1 VPAPEPGGWRRHL
14 RFWQSD
20 IREDVEAELRFHLEM
35 HERDLLAAGKPP
47 GLAREEAERRFGE
60 LQRVREACI
69 AIDTRRRERDRRR
82 EVTKDMW
89 HDLRFALRTLRKS
102 PGFTLMAVLCVGLGV
117 GVTST
122 IVSAVHAI
130 LIRPLPYPRAQELVA
145 VYARWTRGGER
156 TSGINISYED
166 YLAWRDDNRTFA
178 RLGMYSWSALAF
190 TGLGEPERVDGA
202 EVSANLFPLLGI
214 SPMLGRT
221 FLPEEEHRGRD
232 RVVLLGYGLWQRR
245 FGGDRSVVGRTIAV
259 DGEPTRVIGVMP
271 PGFAFPARGQAWVPF
286 TVEEAMEGHGNRGY
300 AGAIGRLRPGV
311 TVEQAQR
318 DLDLI
323 SRRLQQAFP
332 RDNTGWDAEAISL
345 RQDLVGDMRRP
356 LLIFLGGVGFL
367 LLIVC
372 ANVANLMLTR
382 GAGRQRE
389 IGVRVAI
396 GAGRGRLVRQLLTE
410 SLVLAG
416 AGGLLGIA
424 LAAAGVRLFGLLV
437 PGGLPW
443 YIPLRLDATTVAITV
458 GLTALTG
465 VLFGLIPAFRNT
477 HINLAGA
484 LREGTGGSGEGRRR
498 GRLRGALVV
507 AEVALS
513 LMLMIGAGLLL
524 KSYRAYIRTDLGFEP
539 RGVLTFRLSLPESK
553 YREAAARALF
563 YTQLMERLRT
573 LPGVEQVGSANGIP
587 FSGWDVQAFMTVEG
601 HPERPTDQELTVHYQ
616 TVAPGY
622 FESLRIPVVAG
633 RGLTA
638 SDRDSLNLV
647 GVINETLARK
657 EFAGETPIGKRIKI
671 GMLADKEPWVT
682 IVGIVR
688 DFRHYRLPQPMGP
701 DIYYPYFQGPRYTQ
715 TVTLRTTRPEP
726 TDLVPE
732 VSGVIRA
739 LDPDLPMYQ
748 VQSLQQAVS
757 RSLWRPRMQ
766 SQVLGLFAALALIL
780 ASVGIY
786 GVVSYA
792 VAQRTRELGV
802 RMALGASRSQVVGL
816 VVRQGAL
823 LAGVGVLAGLAGAL
837 ALTRVLATLL
847 YGVRAT
853 DLGIFAGV
861 PLLLGGVAVAASW
874 LPALRAARIDP
885 LVAIRAE

>member
-1 VPAPEPGGWRRHL
+1 MPEPGGWRRHL

-47 GLAREEAERRFGE
+47 GSAREEAERRFGE

-69 AIDTRRRERDRRR
+69 AIDTRRRERVRRR

-89 HDLRFALRTLRKS
+89 QDLRFALRTLRKS

-122 IVSAVHAI
+122 IVSAVHGI
-130 LIRPLPYPRAQELVA
+130 LIRPLPYPRADELVA
-145 VYARWTRGGER
+145 VYARWDHGGER
-156 TSGINISYED
+156 TGGINISYED
-166 YLAWRDDNRTFA
+166 YVSWRNDNRSFA
-178 RLGMYSWSALAF
+178 QLGMYTWNALTF
-190 TGLGEPERVDGA
+190 TGDGEPERVDGA

-214 SPMLGRT
+214 SPFLGRA

-232 RVVLLGYGLWQRR
+232 RVVMLGYGLWQRR
-245 FGGDRSVVGRTIAV
+245 FGGDRAVVGRTIAV
-259 DGEPTRVIGVMP
+259 NGEATRVIGIMP
-271 PGFAFPARGQAWVPF
+271 PGFAFPTHGQAWVPF
-286 TVEEAMEGHGNRGY
+286 TVEGAMEGHGNRGY

-311 TVEQAQR
+311 TLEQAQR

-332 RDNTGWDAEAISL
+332 RDNTGWDAEAISM

-356 LLIFLGGVGFL
+356 LLVFLGGVGFL

-416 AGGLLGIA
+416 AGGLLGVA

-443 YIPLRLDATTVAITV
+443 YIPLRVDATTVAITA
-458 GLTALTG
+458 GLAALTG

-477 HINLAGA
+477 DFNLASA
-484 LREGTGGSGEGRRR
+484 LREGTGGSGEARRR
-498 GRLRGALVV
+498 GRLRSTLVV

-513 LMLMIGAGLLL
+513 LLLMIGAGLLL
-524 KSYRAYIRTDLGFEP
+524 KSYRALTRTELGFEP
-539 RGVLTFRLSLPESK
+539 HGVLTFRLSLPEAK
-553 YREAAARALF
+553 YGQREQRAVF
-563 YTQLMERLRT
+563 YSRLLEGLRA
-573 LPGVEQVGSANGIP
+573 LPGVETAGSAQGIP
-587 FSGWDVQAFMTVEG
+587 FSGWDVQAGMTIEG
-601 HPERPTDQELTVHYQ
+601 HPEPSQGQDLIAHYQ
-616 TVAPGY
+616 AVTPGY
-622 FESLRIPVVAG
+622 FESLRIPIVAG
-633 RGLTA
+633 QGFAA
-638 SDRDSLNLV
+638 SDRDTLNLV
-647 GVINETLARK
+647 GVINETMARK
-657 EFAGETPIGKRIKI
+657 EFAGENPVGKRIKI
-671 GMLADKEPWVT
+671 GALSDPDPWVT
-682 IVGIVR
+682 IVGVVR
-688 DFRHYRLPQPMGP
+688 DFRHYRLPQPLGA
-701 DIYYPYFQGPRYTQ
+701 DLYFPYFQGPRYTQ
-715 TVTLRTTRPEP
+715 TVTVRTRLAEP
-726 TDLVPE
+726 TDLVSA
-732 VSGVIRA
+732 VSGVIKG
-739 LDPDLPMYQ
+739 LDPDLPMFQ
-748 VQSLQQAVS
+748 VQSLEQAVS

-766 SQVLGLFAALALIL
+766 SQVLGVFAALALLL
-780 ASVGIY
+780 AAVGIY

-802 RMALGASRSQVVGL
+802 RMALGASRSQVVAL

-823 LAGVGVLAGLAGAL
+823 LAAIGVVVGLAGAL

-847 YGVRAT
+847 FGVRAT
-853 DLGIFAGV
+853 DVVVFAAV